1 MTKDEIMHQM
11 TNVRGTLM
19 KDQALLLELLNHVMG
34 CAGLLEKLTAEL
46 VALDDAENESKG
58 E

>member
-1 MTKDEIMHQM
+1 MTNDEIMHQM
-11 TNVRGTLM
+11 RNVRGTLM

-46 VALDDAENESKG
+46 AALEAAENES
-58 E
+58 EE

>member
-11 TNVRGTLM
+11 KNVRGTLM

-46 VALDDAENESKG
+46 AALEAAENES
-58 E
+58 EE

>member
-46 VALDDAENESKG
+46 AALEAAENES
-58 E
+58 EE

>member
-34 CAGLLEKLTAEL
+34 CAGLLEKLTVEL
-46 VALDDAENESKG
+46 AALEAAENES
-58 E
+58 EE

>member
-19 KDQALLLELLNHVMG
+19 KDQALLMELLNHVMG

-46 VALDDAENESKG
+46 AALEAAENES
-58 E
+58 EE